1 MPSFYYTKADLIQFK
16 TELYTQQTT
25 IDTAFTGIN
34 KYILYKDPN
43 FTQKVGQILYT
54 ATVYNTPG
62 IAYNPYVVTL
72 FIDDGKNISG
82 SGAHDDSKTQF
93 FPTGV
98 KQQATVTDQTGFE
111 KSYQYI
117 NIEPLDNLKRKV
129 TLVKELKCG
138 C

>member
-1 MPSFYYTKADLIQFK
+1 MPTFYYTKADLIQFK

-34 KYILYKDPN
+34 KYILYKDPQL
-43 FTQKVGQILYT
+43 TKVVGQILYT
-54 ATVYNTPG
+54 ATVYNSPS

-72 FIDDGKNISG
+72 FLDDGKNISG
-82 SGAHDDSKTQF
+82 SGAHDDSKNQF
-93 FPTGV
+93 FPTGK

-117 NIEPLDNLKRKV
+117 NIEPLDNLKRKI
-129 TLVKELKCG
+129 TIKCN